1 MALGTAIAVATFFS
15 AHVARWWGQLMSP
28 KHFAAGSLPFRA
40 LEWRASLDEADV
52 HLAIWF
58 VVTAV
63 LLAGVTSRRSVG
75 MVCLGMVLVAAGI
88 ELMQPTLSTRN
99 GEWGDLVGGV
109 IGTTLALTVRWVAGR
124 QRRRA
129 RSVALDRLV
138 VLDRV
143 PVTVGS

>member
-63 LLAGVTSRRSVG
+63 LLAGVTSRRSVA

-109 IGTTLALTVRWVAGR
+109 IGTLVALSVNQAFGR
-124 QRRRA
+124 QRRRPQP
-129 RSVALDRLV
+129 VALDRLV
-138 VLDRV
+138 MLDRV
-143 PVTVGS
+143 PVTAGS